1 LLLNEFRNDLRMM
14 PEIGVHQNNVIT

>member
-14 PEIGVHQNNVIT
+14 SEIGIHQNNVIT